1 MKNTIKKFRIPIG
14 ELFTFFN
21 LNGNDYDIPKKMS
34 RLLKIKTADEKY
46 TEILYFIKKFGR
58 IYKYKLENGIEIT
71 CDENHL
77 VKSNGKFIFIKNC
90 NFVDTIYGS
99 YKIINSIYLKDDDV
113 YDMALNDPHEYI
125 TSSGIICHNTT
136 LAKTIT
142 KNIDCDV
149 MYINASDENSVDN
162 VRTKIKSFA
171 SSVGF
176 RKIKVIILDEADFLS
191 PEAQAAL
198 RNMMET
204 YSLTTRFIL
213 TCNYVEKIIPALVSR
228 CQTYKI
234 EPLSKKEVAVHI
246 KTILD
251 KETVQYTPEDLGYI
265 VNTYYPDIRKILNYS
280 QQSVIDGKIKISEL
294 NSTNVDVKNKI
305 VDLLKSRSSTAF
317 NDIRQLVADS
327 DIKHYE
333 EIYEVLFDKVD
344 EYSNGKQTLVILTL
358 AEYIYQ
364 SAMVVNREITF
375 MACIAKLLKDLK

>member
-1 MKNTIKKFRIPIG
+1 MFGTQENTLWVESFRPNTLDGYIG
-14 ELFTFFN
+14 NEH
-21 LNGNDYDIPKKMS
+21 I
-34 RLLKIKTADEKY
+34 IEKVR
-46 TEILYFIKKFGR
+46 IFI
-58 IYKYKLENGIEIT
+58 
-71 CDENHL
+71 
-77 VKSNGKFIFIKNC
+77 SNGDVPHLLF
-90 NFVDTIYGS
+90 YGTAGTG
-99 YKIINSIYLKDDDV
+99 K
-113 YDMALNDPHEYI
+113 
-125 TSSGIICHNTT
+125 TT
-136 LAKTIT
+136 LAKI
-142 KNIDCDV
+142 IAGSVDADV

-294 NSTNVDVKNKI
+294 NNTNVDVKNKI